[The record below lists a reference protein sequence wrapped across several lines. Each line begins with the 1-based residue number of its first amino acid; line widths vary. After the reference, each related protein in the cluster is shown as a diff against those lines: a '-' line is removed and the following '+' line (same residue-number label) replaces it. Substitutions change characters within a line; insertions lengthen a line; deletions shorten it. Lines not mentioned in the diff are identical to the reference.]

1 MNQPPEED
9 KFDDFGRHELGLNQ
23 VKELIDEDDEEGTE
37 IQQMGHNVD
46 AMQYGPGQVATSNQ
60 LEVASMI
67 SGSNSVMN
75 TSPIR
80 SSRTR
85 RNKNKIAS

>member
-1 MNQPPEED
+1 MNQPVEEG
-9 KFDDFGRHELGLNQ
+9 KFDEFGRQYLGLND

-37 IQQMGHNVD
+37 VQRMEHNVD

-60 LEVASMI
+60 LEMASMV
-67 SGSNSVMN
+67 SGSASVMN

-80 SSRTR
+80 SSRSR